1 MESPIYDEV
10 MVDLEIDPEEQR
22 GHDERTSAIIASQP
36 SKLLEKA

>member
-22 GHDERTSAIIASQP
+22 GHDERMAGILAAYPSQ
-36 SKLLEKA
+36 LLEV